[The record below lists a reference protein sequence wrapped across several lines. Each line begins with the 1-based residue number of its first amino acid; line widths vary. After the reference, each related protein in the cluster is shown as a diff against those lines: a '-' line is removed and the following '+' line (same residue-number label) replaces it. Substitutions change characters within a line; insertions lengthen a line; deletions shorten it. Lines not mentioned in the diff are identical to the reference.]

1 MREKLA
7 HVESIKNIE
16 PIAGADNIVLATIL
30 GWEVIVKKDEFKVGD
45 LAIYIEIDSVVD
57 ISRPEFAFLEK
68 RGCKIKTMKM
78 RGVYSQGLILP
89 LNSYG
94 KNYKKLKE
102 GDDVTKHFNI
112 IHTEEYEQ
120 QLALKKE
127 KNKYKGFKKFLYTH
141 KHLRWVG
148 VLLKYW
154 KKEPVKIKRPWPGE
168 IEKTDETRIQNLPWY
183 IEEIPTYCKEH
194 NCKLIAT
201 EKVDGCSSTFLLR
214 VSKHKK
220 YTSVYKGFDYIVC
233 SRNQVIDSQSD
244 QIWAV
249 MSRKYN
255 MEKVLYNIF
264 REQDCRTFVAIQG
277 ETIDIRIQGNKYG
290 LKGPEDA
297 SLYVFNL
304 IIDGKRIGT
313 LEMKKIVDA
322 QGLTTVPIISEDYQL
337 ENSVDKVL
345 LAADGDSVLIPK
357 EFRGSHLREGI
368 VFRTSDG
375 QKSFKAV
382 SNKFLIKHKE

>member
-7 HVESIKNIE
+7 HVERIKNIE
-16 PIAGADNIVLATIL
+16 PINGADNIVLATIL
-30 GWEVIVKKDEFKVGD
+30 GWKVIVKKDEFKIGD

-57 ISRPEFAFLEK
+57 LSRPEFAFLEK

-183 IEEIPTYCKEH
+183 IEEIPTYCK
-194 NCKLIAT
+194 
-201 EKVDGCSSTFLLR
+201 
-214 VSKHKK
+214 
-220 YTSVYKGFDYIVC
+220 
-233 SRNQVIDSQSD
+233 
-244 QIWAV
+244 
-249 MSRKYN
+249 
-255 MEKVLYNIF
+255 
-264 REQDCRTFVAIQG
+264 
-277 ETIDIRIQGNKYG
+277 
-290 LKGPEDA
+290 
-297 SLYVFNL
+297 
-304 IIDGKRIGT
+304 
-313 LEMKKIVDA
+313 
-322 QGLTTVPIISEDYQL
+322 
-337 ENSVDKVL
+337 
-345 LAADGDSVLIPK
+345 
-357 EFRGSHLREGI
+357 
-368 VFRTSDG
+368 
-375 QKSFKAV
+375 
-382 SNKFLIKHKE
+382 

>member
-7 HVESIKNIE
+7 HVERIKNIE
-16 PIAGADNIVLATIL
+16 PITGADNIVLATIL
-30 GWEVIVKKDEFKVGD
+30 GWKVIVKKDEFKVGD

-57 ISRPEFAFLEK
+57 LSRPEFAFLEK
-68 RGCKIKTMKM
+68 RGRKIKTMKM

-89 LNSYG
+89 LECYG
-94 KNYKKLKE
+94 KNYKNLKE

-112 IHTEEYEQ
+112 IHAEEYDQ
-120 QLALKKE
+120 QLVLKSE
-127 KNKYKGFKKFLYTH
+127 KNKYKGFKRFLYIH
-141 KHLRWVG
+141 KHLRRIG

-154 KKEPVKIKRPWPGE
+154 KKEPVKIKQPWPGE

-183 IEEIPTYCKEH
+183 LEEIPTYCKEH

-249 MSRKYN
+249 MSRKYD

-264 REQDCRTFVAIQG
+264 REQDCSTFVAIQG

-297 SLYVFNL
+297 RLYVFNL
-304 IIDGKRIGT
+304 IVDGKRLGT
-313 LEMKKIVDA
+313 LEMKSIVEK
-322 QGLTTVPIISEDYQL
+322 QGLTIVPILSEDYQL
-337 ENSVDKVL
+337 EDSVDKVL

-357 EFRGSHLREGI
+357 EFKGSHLREGV

-382 SNKFLIKHKE
+382 SNKFLTKHKE